1 MAKLFEEMNTRMAAM
16 RVERDRLKQLLDSQS
31 SSRRELL
38 FDSMI
43 QELSYFDELL
53 TVEVR
58 A

>member
-1 MAKLFEEMNTRMAAM
+1 MAQLFEEMNTRMAAM